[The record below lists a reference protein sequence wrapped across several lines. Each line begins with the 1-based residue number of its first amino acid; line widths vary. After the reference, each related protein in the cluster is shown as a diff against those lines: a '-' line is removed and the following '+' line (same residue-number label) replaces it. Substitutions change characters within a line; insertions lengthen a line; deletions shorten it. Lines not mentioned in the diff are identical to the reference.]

1 MKWGLQHVKVTLE
14 EEETGE
20 TVVIE
25 QQANGTVRC
34 EPGKRASKPAAER
47 PAPREAS
54 RERSREPA
62 TERSAPAH
70 EPVAETKST
79 PREPAAAKPAPREP
93 EPANE
98 GPPER
103 RQANR
108 ARKTS
113 TLEWKATRDAGYDG
127 FFARSGSGQ
136 FKVLNNGVWA
146 LFFERR
152 NELPERLGCY
162 RKLPAAKEVAQRLHD
177 RGMRE
182 SEITPEQVN
191 AFCPPDASMDDPP
204 PRGERKPKKE
214 PEAPSEAPQKKPE
227 AHSATDEE
235 EALRSLRA
243 QVKSLVTDD
252 DD

>member
-34 EPGKRASKPAAER
+34 EPGKRANKPAAER

-62 TERSAPAH
+62 AERSVPAH
-70 EPVAETKST
+70 EPAAETKST
-79 PREPAAAKPAPREP
+79 PREPAAKPASREP

-103 RQANR
+103 RLANR

-113 TLEWKATRDAGYDG
+113 TLEWKATRDAGFDG

-162 RKLPAAKEVAQRLHD
+162 KKLPAAKEVAQRLHD

-191 AFCPPDASMDDPP
+191 AFCPPDATPDDPP
-204 PRGERKPKKE
+204 PRGERKQKKE
-214 PEAPSEAPQKKPE
+214 PEAQSEATQKKPE
-227 AHSATDEE
+227 EATATDEE